1 MQLFLVYLGG
11 TAPGANIEL
20 HDVRFVAAQQLEQ
33 AYPQLRQQWFGT
45 AKGLHIDS
53 YMQVKHIDGYAV
65 SLHDTPQQNSLK
77 LYFVNY
83 GGYYPDKIAEQ
94 HDFMLCV
101 ASSLPEAKA
110 IAKQRLL
117 TTADS
122 PHKDDLL
129 ALDDCFA
136 VEQLQGLYVH
146 LDASG
151 QSQPMHPD
159 WSGYNIIGH

>member
-20 HDVRFVAAQQLEQ
+20 HDVSFVAVQQLEQ

-65 SLHDTPQQNSLK
+65 SLHDTPQQSDLK

-110 IAKQRLL
+110 KAKQLLL

>member
-1 MQLFLVYLGG
+1 MQI
-11 TAPGANIEL
+11 N
-20 HDVRFVAAQQLEQ
+20 
-33 AYPQLRQQWFGT
+33 
-45 AKGLHIDS
+45 
-53 YMQVKHIDGYAV
+53 HIDGYSV
-65 SLHDTPQQNSLK
+65 SLHNEPQQSSNK
-77 LYFVNY
+77 LYFVNF

-110 IAKQRLL
+110 KAKQRLL

>member
-20 HDVRFVAAQQLEQ
+20 HDVRFVAAQQIQ
-33 AYPQLRQQWFGT
+33 DAYAQLCQQWFGT
-45 AKGLHIDS
+45 VKGLHIDS

-65 SLHDTPQQNSLK
+65 SLRETPAQSELK
-77 LYFVNY
+77 LYFVNF
-83 GGYYPDKIAEQ
+83 GGYYADKIAEQ

-101 ASSLPEAKA
+101 ASSHSEAKAKAKQLLLPEA
-110 IAKQRLL
+110 
-117 TTADS
+117 DS
-122 PHKDDLL
+122 RHKDDLL
-129 ALDDCFA
+129 ELDDCFA

-146 LDASG
+146 LTESG
-151 QSQPMHPD
+151 QSQRLVPD